1 MIAVVISAIV
11 EKFVYKYVHC
21 IFLASLMYVNY
32 HLLDAREVV
41 GCLEFVIFSLSV
53 NLSAGFPNNLWMI

>member
-21 IFLASLMYVNY
+21 IFLGSLMYVNY
-32 HLLDAREVV
+32 HLLDARS
-41 GCLEFVIFSLSV
+41 GMLGICYSFSLC
-53 NLSAGFPNNLWMI
+53 